1 MKNAIYNLLKNGYYN
16 GRKYTIDDMCK
27 KLYFLKY
34 IARADEVLQVRTKSN
49 SFWEYTNND
58 KRIELLHDLFR
69 VHQFKITDNA
79 YFHIINRFENGD
91 GYGIVR
97 EV

>member
-49 SFWEYTNND
+49 TFWEHTNND
-58 KRIELLHDLFR
+58 KRIELLHDLYGVHKFSVTDIGYFR
-69 VHQFKITDNA
+69 
-79 YFHIINRFENGD
+79 IINRFENGD
-91 GYGIVR
+91 GYGITK

>member
-49 SFWEYTNND
+49 LFWEHTNND